1 MWRYPPGGERHLYM
15 TPETGVQDLARA
27 ARLRSLWREFFK
39 TASPAAREALAINY
53 LYLVNYIYGRIA
65 VNLPPHIDRE
75 DLEHQGILGLLAALD
90 NFDPDKGVK
99 FETYASI
106 RIRGAIIDYLRKQ
119 DLLSRPL
126 RKRAGEIEQAAEEF
140 VKRQGRAPTVGDLA
154 EAMGTTEEEISESLW
169 KSSHSFIISLERELY
184 EDDEGS
190 SSTFGENLALP
201 RPDPHDEAERH
212 DLLECM
218 ARAIEELPEKE
229 KQIIALYYHEEL
241 TLKEI
246 GAVLGISE
254 SRVCQIHSR
263 AVFNLRQKMQLD
275 G

>member
-1 MWRYPPGGERHLYM
+1 MN
-15 TPETGVQDLARA
+15 PETSVQSLARA
-27 ARLRSLWREFFK
+27 ARLQTLWREYFS
-39 TASPAAREALAINY
+39 THSEGAREELALNY

-65 VNLPPHIDRE
+65 INLPPHIDRE
-75 DLEHQGILGLLAALD
+75 DLEHQGVLGLLAALD
-90 NFDPDKGVK
+90 NFDKDKGVK

-126 RKRAGEIEQAAEEF
+126 RKRAGEIEHAAEEF
-140 VKRQGRAPTVGDLA
+140 AKRLGRAPSVSDLA
-154 EAMGTTEEEISESLW
+154 DAMGTSEDEISESLW
-169 KSSHSFIISLERELY
+169 KSSHSFILSLERELY
-184 EDDEGS
+184 EDEEGS
-190 SSTFGENLALP
+190 GSTVGENLAIATP
-201 RPDPHDEAERH
+201 GPDVEAERQ

-218 ARAIEELPEKE
+218 AQAIQELPDKEKE
-229 KQIIALYYHEEL
+229 IIALYYNEEL

-263 AVFNLRQKMQLD
+263 AVFNLRQKMQLNM

>member
-1 MWRYPPGGERHLYM
+1 M
-15 TPETGVQDLARA
+15 TETDVIDPIRA
-27 ARLRSLWREFFK
+27 SKLNNLWRDFIK
-39 TASPAAREALAINY
+39 TGDLAAREALAMHY
-53 LYLVNYIYGRIA
+53 LYLVSYIYGRIA
-65 VNLPPHIDRE
+65 INLPPHIDRE

-126 RKRAGEIEQAAEEF
+126 RKRAGEIEHASEEF
-140 VKRQGRAPTVGDLA
+140 SKRMGRVPTVADLA
-154 EAMGTTEEEISESLW
+154 EHMGTTVDDISESLW

-184 EDDEGS
+184 EDEEGAG
-190 SSTFGENLALP
+190 STVGENLAIAVP
-201 RPDPHDEAERH
+201 GPQEEAEKQN
-212 DLLECM
+212 LLECM
-218 ARAIEELPEKE
+218 AKAIEELPEKE
-229 KQIIALYYHEEL
+229 KQIIGLYYNEEL

-246 GAVLGISE
+246 GSVLGISE

-263 AVFNLRQKMQLD
+263 AVFNLRQKLQVGL
-275 G
+275 